1 VAKRP
6 DLPPISNPR
15 LYEYWRQTQS
25 FSEVARSFPAEA
37 GSRWAVSRLAERE
50 RWEERLAAENDAM
63 LAELRKREAKRLGAV
78 LEARADEFE
87 HVLARC
93 IGVGEDMLELFQ
105 RRIELLKAD
114 PNAFLDMGVKDFK
127 ALVELLDYVWK
138 RKDELL
144 KASRASGADDAA
156 GFSLNADIN
165 PDNIRKPPAGLT
177 AVR

>member
-1 VAKRP
+1 VARRP

-25 FSEVARSFPAEA
+25 FADVARSFPDA
-37 GSRWAVSRLAERE
+37 GSRWSVARLAEKE

-78 LEARADEFE
+78 LEARADQFE

-93 IGVGEDMLELFQ
+93 VGLGEDMLDLFQ
-105 RRIELLKAD
+105 RRIEILKAD

-156 GFSLNADIN
+156 GFSLNADID
-165 PDNIRKPPAGLT
+165 PGAVRQPPPGLT
-177 AVR
+177 AVQ